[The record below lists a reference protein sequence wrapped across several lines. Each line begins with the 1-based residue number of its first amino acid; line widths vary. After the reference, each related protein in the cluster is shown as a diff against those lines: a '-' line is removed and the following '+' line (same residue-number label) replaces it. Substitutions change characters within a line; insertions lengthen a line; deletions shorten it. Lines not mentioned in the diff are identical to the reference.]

1 MGLFPLG
8 ILGQGGGGGGLLANW
23 FSTLSSANAEGGM
36 GVYVDASNNTY
47 IASETTS
54 GNRVGVFIKLDPSL
68 SATTFQNT
76 VTGSTNIGWT
86 RMVSN
91 GTDFY
96 AGGYVI
102 VSGRYVGL
110 IAKYDASGTLLWQRQ
125 ITQSSGS
132 IGQCYIIGMTVDAS
146 GNVYAVGYA
155 FLTTSSI
162 DAAFTLKY
170 DTSGTLQ
177 WIRSNGDNSTTT
189 MYDVAADSS
198 GNVYSVGQRSG
209 NGGVMQRYNASGTG
223 IGSLAFFDSAG
234 TGQERFLG
242 ISLDSSANCYIVGAN
257 ANNGNLIVVKT
268 NSSNTVQ
275 WQRLVFVTAPSAGT
289 STNTAVV
296 ADSSGNSFI
305 AVGNGSTVHLLRYN
319 TSGTIQ
325 WQRSLVRTSGT
336 IGLQDLALDTSNNLI
351 VTGTTNL
358 NAGDI
363 FTIKVPTDG
372 SKTGTY
378 SVGGGTFTYAAS
390 SLGEV
395 AGGFSSGTNASGG
408 NHTLSSS
415 TGSNSTGT
423 VSLTLSKIGI

>member
-8 ILGQGGGGGGLLANW
+8 ILSQGGGGGGLLANW
-23 FSTLSSANAEGGM
+23 FSTLSSANAESGM
-36 GVYVDASNNTY
+36 GVYVDATNNTY

-54 GNRVGVFIKLDPSL
+54 GNRVSLFAKLDPSL
-68 SATTFQNT
+68 SSTTFQNT
-76 VTGSTNIGWT
+76 VTGATNIGWT
-86 RMVSN
+86 AMASN

-96 AGGYVI
+96 TGGYVM
-102 VSGRYVGL
+102 VSGRTVGL
-110 IAKYDASGTLLWQRQ
+110 IAKYNSSGTLLWQRQ

-132 IGQCYIIGMTVDAS
+132 IGQCYIIGMATDSS
-146 GNVYAVGYA
+146 GNVYATGYA

-189 MYDVAADSS
+189 MWSVAADSS

-209 NGGVMQRYNASGTG
+209 NGGVMQRYNSSGTG
-223 IGSLAFFDSAG
+223 IGSLAFFDPSG
-234 TGQERFLG
+234 SGQERFFG

-257 ANNGNLIVVKT
+257 GAGGSLIVLKT

-275 WQRLVFVTAPSAGT
+275 WQRRVFVTAPGAGT
-289 STNTAVV
+289 QANTCVV
-296 ADSSGNSFI
+296 ADASGNSFI
-305 AVGNGSTVHLLRYN
+305 AVGSGSTVHLLRYD
-319 TSGTIQ
+319 TSGVIQ

-336 IGLQDLALDTSNNLI
+336 IGLQALTLDTSNNLI

-372 SKTGTY
+372 SKTGSYT
-378 SVGGGTFTYAAS
+378 VGGGTFTYAAS
-390 SLGEV
+390 SLGEI
-395 AGGFSSGTNASGG
+395 AGAFSSGTNASGG